1 MDTGVTTLE
10 CTSFFTAFI
19 CGEQNISL
27 EKSISVIRRVHVFI
41 YLSKHFVCLLFFF
54 TEQLKEMGFSER
66 NRFLSDRWKELPEE
80 ERREYNKRALS
91 EEVIANKELI
101 KRAIKNIKRE
111 VKYSPLFIV
120 QVTTVSYWER

>member
-1 MDTGVTTLE
+1 
-10 CTSFFTAFI
+10 
-19 CGEQNISL
+19 
-27 EKSISVIRRVHVFI
+27 
-41 YLSKHFVCLLFFF
+41 
-54 TEQLKEMGFSER
+54 MGFSER

-120 QVTTVSYWER
+120 QVTTCLVLGKVGKKIVRTRCRKGTNPHPCPYPQLTPGRRLEIPIKNAFVCPFFLV